1 MSTLMELLEKEIK
14 LYMDSVAVVYDD
26 GYVKQFQTYSQLL
39 KTAEIVSRS
48 HTQIW
53 WHMKNI
59 IDVFLPINLI
69 NLHYCGYKIN

>member
-48 HTQIW
+48 HTQI
-53 WHMKNI
+53 
-59 IDVFLPINLI
+59 
-69 NLHYCGYKIN
+69 

>member
-39 KTAEIVSRS
+39 KTAESVSRS

>member
-26 GYVKQFQTYSQLL
+26 GYVKQFHTYSQLL
-39 KTAEIVSRS
+39 KSAEIVSRS

-59 IDVFLPINLI
+59 MIHVYF
-69 NLHYCGYKIN
+69 CS